1 MIYLI
6 TSLMK
11 SEIVELGPSNTKIKT
26 VFLISERYEDS
37 FEGLTWRAQRA
48 ISDFHY
54 LLSTTQ

>member
-26 VFLISERYEDS
+26 VFLKIVSKD
-37 FEGLTWRAQRA
+37 
-48 ISDFHY
+48 
-54 LLSTTQ
+54 

>member
-11 SEIVELGPSNTKIKT
+11 PEILELGPSNTKIKT

-37 FEGLTWRAQRA
+37 FEGLT
-48 ISDFHY
+48 
-54 LLSTTQ
+54 